1 MGIKCVVEHFVCNG
15 AFLLVAINL
24 LLSILS
30 NFFIDIA
37 VLFKIFL
44 IYSGML
50 SLLPKVDVTINYIP
64 APLLREYIPIK

>member
-1 MGIKCVVEHFVCNG
+1 MGIKCVVEHFVYNG

-50 SLLPKVDVTINYIP
+50 SLLSKVDVTINYIP